1 MTIAEQIEEA
11 KAQENC
17 TVEQFALL
25 TQYHP
30 KSLYRMIKAGRIPV
44 IRLGPRTIRI
54 PRILA
59 KAVRAKNPN
68 ADQALAV

>member
-1 MTIAEQIEEA
+1 MTITERIEEA

-30 KSLYRMIKAGRIPV
+30 KSLYRMIKKGLIPV

-54 PRILA
+54 PRAFA
-59 KAVRAKNPN
+59 KAIRANHPK
-68 ADQALAV
+68 ADLV